1 MKKLGWLVVL
11 ILSFSIKTFSQQEDL
26 YVKVEKENV
35 RIAPQGKK
43 IGEFLGGTN
52 LKVLERQ
59 SNWVKVQFT
68 GWIWA
73 ESLTSDPTEVH
84 GFAVRASHILVKTE
98 EEAGNIIQQ
107 IINGTDFEELAQQH
121 SIDRASGSKG
131 GDLGVFGRGDLRPE
145 FEEAVFRLKVG
156 AISGVVKTDLGYHII
171 KRTK

>member
-1 MKKLGWLVVL
+1 
-11 ILSFSIKTFSQQEDL
+11 
-26 YVKVEKENV
+26 
-35 RIAPQGKK
+35 
-43 IGEFLGGTN
+43 
-52 LKVLERQ
+52 
-59 SNWVKVQFT
+59 
-68 GWIWA
+68 
-73 ESLTSDPTEVH
+73 LTSDPTEVH

>member
-1 MKKLGWLVVL
+1 M
-11 ILSFSIKTFSQQEDL
+11 
-26 YVKVEKENV
+26 
-35 RIAPQGKK
+35 
-43 IGEFLGGTN
+43 
-52 LKVLERQ
+52 
-59 SNWVKVQFT
+59 
-68 GWIWA
+68 
-73 ESLTSDPTEVH
+73 TSDPTEVR

-98 EEAGNIIQQ
+98 EEATNIIQQ

-156 AISGVVKTDLGYHII
+156 AISGVVNTDLGYHII